1 MVPLVSAVLVAE
13 LYAQASLY
21 LDVLKKVSAKDRTD
35 RDSGVTAEQEA
46 LPGPS

>member
-21 LDVLKKVSAKDRTD
+21 LDVLKKVSAKHCEEPEPGATD
-35 RDSGVTAEQEA
+35 EQEA